1 MSECRSCKN
10 MNCLIKQN
18 SVNPEIFELLENK
31 HTLKYKKG
39 QQFIIEGTPA
49 HGLFFAYQGKVKVV
63 KMGVDDK
70 EQIVRFA
77 IDGDVIGHRG
87 GFGSTSYYSIS
98 AETLEDSTL
107 CYFSKKDL
115 KHILLKNPRLCFDF
129 MLFYADELSES
140 ETRVRKLAQM
150 SVRERVIDAVLLVDS
165 KFGSTDQLLNV
176 NLNRKDYADYS
187 GTTEEQVI
195 RVFSKLKKEGALNAK
210 GRKIGILNREFLE
223 TEISKHNF
231 SLGKQSELDSL

>member
-1 MSECRSCKN
+1 
-10 MNCLIKQN
+10 
-18 SVNPEIFELLENK
+18 
-31 HTLKYKKG
+31 
-39 QQFIIEGTPA
+39 
-49 HGLFFAYQGKVKVV
+49 
-63 KMGVDDK
+63 
-70 EQIVRFA
+70 
-77 IDGDVIGHRG
+77 
-87 GFGSTSYYSIS
+87 
-98 AETLEDSTL
+98 
-107 CYFSKKDL
+107 
-115 KHILLKNPRLCFDF
+115 

-231 SLGKQSELDSL
+231 SLGKQSELERL